1 MVQDK
6 GGRVYAEVYL
16 PDILKEQ
23 KLSLH
28 GEKRSK
34 LGPKSELAIN
44 KMTQVASKIIVQFL
58 QGNET

>member
-1 MVQDK
+1 MVLQK
-6 GGRVYAEVYL
+6 GVQIDAEVYL
-16 PDILKEQ
+16 PDILKQE

-44 KMTQVASKIIVQFL
+44 KMTEVASKIIVQLL
-58 QGNET
+58 QGN